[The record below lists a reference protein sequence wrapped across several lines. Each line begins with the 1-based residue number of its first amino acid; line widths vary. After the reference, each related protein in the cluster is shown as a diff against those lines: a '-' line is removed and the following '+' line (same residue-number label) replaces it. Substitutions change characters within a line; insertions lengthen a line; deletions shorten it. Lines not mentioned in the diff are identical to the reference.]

1 MDELTAIELL
11 RSLLLE
17 EKTTLPPNSMQMQ
30 KARQAA
36 MPPAPI
42 AVAAPNPTAP
52 LKIPYLIWTWPTYQ
66 TMRKS
71 TPYHRAQ
78 EHGAA
83 GESSYNAT
91 NLSATSST
99 ASSS

>member
-52 LKIPYLIWTWPTYQ
+52 IEEPIPDLDAAYISDYEDGEAIPP
-66 TMRKS
+66 R
-71 TPYHRAQ
+71 PRAR
-78 EHGAA
+78 HIRRVIA
-83 GESSYNAT
+83 
-91 NLSATSST
+91 
-99 ASSS
+99 